1 VTGWRR
7 IYDERRRVILP
18 LVIVLAV
25 NVAVLLLAVLPLSRS
40 VVAARADNVQAT
52 VDLANAQRLQSQA
65 RDAAGSRTRA
75 DQELTRFYSE
85 VLPRDLLT
93 GRRSTIRWI
102 QDAARDAGLEF
113 SASRFDFDEVRDSRL
128 SRAYSTVT
136 LAGRY
141 GDVRKFLYA
150 VETAQEFL
158 VVEKVGL
165 AQSEATGSAAMPLVV
180 TLTVATYYLT
190 PDHEAAGLESR

>member
-1 VTGWRR
+1 MTALGR

-40 VVAARADNVQAT
+40 VTAARAESVQAT
-52 VDLANAQRLQSQA
+52 VDLANAQRLQRQA
-65 RDAAGSRTRA
+65 RDAAGSKTRA
-75 DQELTRFYSE
+75 DQELARFYAD
-85 VLPRDLLT
+85 VLPRDLAT
-93 GRRSTIRWI
+93 ARRSTIRWI

-113 SASRFDFDEVRDSRL
+113 STSRFDFDEVRDSRL

-141 GDVRKFLYA
+141 ADVRRFLYA

-158 VVEKVGL
+158 VVEKVAL
-165 AQSEATGSAAMPLVV
+165 AQSEAAGPASAPLVV